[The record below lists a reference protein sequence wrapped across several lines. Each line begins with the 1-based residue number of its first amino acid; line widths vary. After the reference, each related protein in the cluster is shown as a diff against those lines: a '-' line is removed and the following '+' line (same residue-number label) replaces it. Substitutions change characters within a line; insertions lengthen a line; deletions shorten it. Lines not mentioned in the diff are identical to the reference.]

1 MTDFL
6 HNVANKEEF
15 EGNTERNTTTYTL
28 VREDANTGLTHKLPL
43 EVEASY
49 ARSRLFRSGV
59 VVAFFTLISRI
70 FGLVREQFIASLFG
84 STPMG
89 DSINVAFKLPNLF
102 RRIFA
107 EGALSSVFIPIY
119 NEKMLISKKA
129 ANNFS
134 GEVFTLLL
142 LTLIVIIALMQIFM
156 PQLMLFIAPGF
167 HGKKEKFEL
176 TVFLCRITIPYLI
189 FVSLTALLGG
199 ILNSVKKFAAFAFS
213 PVILSICVIMFT
225 LTFDHYIESTIS
237 ISLSLI
243 MAGILQVSFMFVC
256 VKRADLNFP
265 IIFNPSDPDVK
276 KLLINMG
283 PATIS
288 SGVQQLNLFISQSIA
303 SFIEGAISILSY
315 ADRIYQFPLSI
326 IGTSFSTILLPE
338 LSKIY
343 KSNDIVAAKKIQNNA
358 IRIGLLLSLPATFG
372 IIILSHPIINIIYE
386 RGVFTSQDTA
396 NTAEAISAFALGLPA
411 FILAKILTPIF
422 YANGDTKAPL
432 KITLF
437 SIIINTGM
445 NLLLM
450 DSLKH
455 IGIAV
460 GTSIA
465 AWYNLGLLYSYTT
478 KQNKFHIEAGIKLF
492 CGKILLCCTLMS
504 IIIALIKHYYLE
516 YFYSEYLL
524 IKVCMLGSTIAVGIG
539 TFFGT
544 AYLLKA
550 VNYDNNKK

>member
-1 MTDFL
+1 MTLNFL
-6 HNVANKEEF
+6 KTSANKEEF
-15 EGNTERNTTTYTL
+15 AENTLPRTTAYKL
-28 VREDANTGLTHKLPL
+28 VREDASLGSTPKLPL
-43 EVEASY
+43 EASY
-49 ARSRLFRSGV
+49 TGSRLFRSGI

-84 STPMG
+84 STTMG

-107 EGALSSVFIPIY
+107 EGALSNVFIPIY

-129 ANNFS
+129 AGRFS

-142 LTLIVIIALMQIFM
+142 LSLIVIIVLMQIFM

-199 ILNSVKKFAAFAFS
+199 ILNSVKRFAAFAFS
-213 PVILSICVIMFT
+213 PVILSVCVILCT
-225 LTFDHYIESTIS
+225 LMLDNYTESTIS

-243 MAGILQVSFMFVC
+243 IAGILQVSFMFVC
-256 VKRADLNFP
+256 VKRANLSFP
-265 IIFNPSDPDVK
+265 FIFKPNDPDVK

-343 KSNDIVAAKKIQNNA
+343 KSNDIVAATKVQNNA
-358 IRIGLLLSLPATFG
+358 IRMGLFLSLPATFG
-372 IIILSHPIINIIYE
+372 IIILSHPIINVIYE
-386 RGVFTSQDTA
+386 RGVFTSLDTT

-422 YANGDTKAPL
+422 YANSDTKTPL

-437 SIIINTGM
+437 SIIINTSM

-465 AWYNLGLLYSYTT
+465 AWYNLGLLYSYTK
-478 KQNKFHIEAGIKLF
+478 KQNMLHIEQDIKSF
-492 CGKILLCCTLMS
+492 CGKVLVCCLIMS
-504 IIIALIKHYYLE
+504 IMIGSIKHYSVE
-516 YFYSEYLL
+516 YFYSKYLL
-524 IKVCMLGSTIAVGIG
+524 IRVCALGGTISIGIIV
-539 TFFGT
+539 FFGV
-544 AYLLKA
+544 AYLLK
-550 VNYDNNKK
+550 VVKHVRK

>member
-6 HNVANKEEF
+6 YNVANKEEF
-15 EGNTERNTTTYTL
+15 ERNTEAHATAAYTL
-28 VREDANTGLTHKLPL
+28 VREDASTGLTHKLPL
-43 EVEASY
+43 EASY
-49 ARSRLFRSGV
+49 AGSRLFRSGV

-213 PVILSICVIMFT
+213 PVILSVCVIIFT
-225 LTFDHYIESTIS
+225 LTFDNYIESTIS

-243 MAGILQVSFMFVC
+243 IAGILQVSFMFVC

-358 IRIGLLLSLPATFG
+358 IRMGLLLSLPATFG

-386 RGVFTSQDTA
+386 RGVFTSQDTT

-422 YANGDTKAPL
+422 YANGDTKTPL

-478 KQNKFHIEAGIKLF
+478 KQNKLHIEAGIKLF
-492 CGKILLCCTLMS
+492 CGKILLCCIIMS
-504 IIIALIKHYYLE
+504 IIIALIKYYYLE

-524 IKVCMLGSTIAVGIG
+524 IKVCMLGGTIAVGMG
-539 TFFGT
+539 AFFGT
-544 AYLLKA
+544 AYLLKV

>member
-1 MTDFL
+1 MT
-6 HNVANKEEF
+6 
-15 EGNTERNTTTYTL
+15 
-28 VREDANTGLTHKLPL
+28 
-43 EVEASY
+43 
-49 ARSRLFRSGV
+49 LFRSGI

-84 STPMG
+84 STQMG

-107 EGALSSVFIPIY
+107 EGALSNVFIPIY
-119 NEKMLISKKA
+119 NEKMLISKKVA
-129 ANNFS
+129 CRFS

-142 LTLIVIIALMQIFM
+142 FSLLLIIVLMQIFM

-199 ILNSVKKFAAFAFS
+199 ILNSVKRFAAFAFS
-213 PVILSICVIMFT
+213 PVILSVCVIICT
-225 LTFDHYIESTIS
+225 LMLDNYTESTIS

-243 MAGILQVSFMFVC
+243 IAGILQVSFIFVC
-256 VKRADLNFP
+256 VKRADLSFP
-265 IIFNPSDPDVK
+265 FIFKPNDPDVK

-343 KSNDIVAAKKIQNNA
+343 KSNDIVAATKVQNNA
-358 IRIGLLLSLPATFG
+358 IRMGLFLSLPATFG
-372 IIILSHPIINIIYE
+372 IIILSHPIINVIYE
-386 RGVFTSQDTA
+386 RGVFTSLDTT

-422 YANGDTKAPL
+422 YANSDTKTPL

-437 SIIINTGM
+437 SIIINTSM

-465 AWYNLGLLYSYTT
+465 AWYNLGLLYSYTK
-478 KQNKFHIEAGIKLF
+478 KQNMLHIEQDIKSF
-492 CGKILLCCTLMS
+492 CIKVLLCCIIMS
-504 IIIALIKHYYLE
+504 IMIVSIKHYFLE

-524 IKVCMLGSTIAVGIG
+524 IKVFALGCTIIIGII
-539 TFFGT
+539 TFFSV
-544 AYLLKA
+544 AYLLK
-550 VNYDNNKK
+550 VVKHVRK

>member
-6 HNVANKEEF
+6 HNVVNQKEF
-15 EGNTERNTTTYTL
+15 EGNTEHNTAAYTL
-28 VREDANTGLTHKLPL
+28 VREDASTGLTHKLPL
-43 EVEASY
+43 EASY

-213 PVILSICVIMFT
+213 PVILSICVIIFT

-256 VKRADLNFP
+256 VKRAALNFP

-358 IRIGLLLSLPATFG
+358 IRMGLLLSLPATFG

-386 RGVFTSQDTA
+386 RGVFTSQDTT

-478 KQNKFHIEAGIKLF
+478 KQNKLHIEAGIKLF

-504 IIIALIKHYYLE
+504 IIIALIKHCYLE

-524 IKVCMLGSTIAVGIG
+524 IKVCMLGSTIAVGMG
-539 TFFGT
+539 AFFGT

>member
-1 MTDFL
+1 MT
-6 HNVANKEEF
+6 
-15 EGNTERNTTTYTL
+15 
-28 VREDANTGLTHKLPL
+28 
-43 EVEASY
+43 
-49 ARSRLFRSGV
+49 LFRSGI

-70 FGLVREQFIASLFG
+70 FGLVREQFVASLFG

-89 DSINVAFKLPNLF
+89 DSINVAFKFPNLF

-107 EGALSSVFIPIY
+107 EGALSNVFIPIY
-119 NEKMLISKKA
+119 NEKMLISKRA
-129 ANNFS
+129 AGKFS

-142 LTLIVIIALMQIFM
+142 FTLVIIIVLMQIFM
-156 PQLMLFIAPGF
+156 PHLMLFIAPGF
-167 HGKKEKFEL
+167 YSKKEKFEL
-176 TVFLCRITIPYLI
+176 TVFLCRVTIPYLI

-199 ILNSVKKFAAFAFS
+199 ILNSVKRFAAFAFS
-213 PVILSICVIMFT
+213 PVILSVCVIICT
-225 LTFDHYIESTIS
+225 LMLDNYIESTIS

-243 MAGILQVSFMFVC
+243 IAGILQVSFMFVC
-256 VKRADLNFP
+256 VKRADLSFP
-265 IIFNPSDPDVK
+265 IMFKPNDPDVK
-276 KLLINMG
+276 KLLVNMG

-343 KSNDIVAAKKIQNNA
+343 KSKDMVAATKVQNNA
-358 IRIGLLLSLPATFG
+358 IRMGVLLSLPATFG
-372 IIILSHPIINIIYE
+372 IIILSHPIINVIYE
-386 RGVFTSQDTA
+386 RGVFTAQDTI

-422 YANGDTKAPL
+422 YANGDTKTPL

-465 AWYNLGLLYSYTT
+465 AWYNLGLLYSYTK
-478 KQNKFHIEAGIKLF
+478 KQDKLHIELDVKFF
-492 CGKILLCCTLMS
+492 CGKVLLCCALMS
-504 IIIALIKHYYLE
+504 LIIGLIKYYCLE
-516 YFYSEYLL
+516 YFYSEHL
-524 IKVCMLGSTIAVGIG
+524 IVKVCTLACTITIGIII
-539 TFFGT
+539 FFGS
-544 AYLLKA
+544 AYLLK
-550 VNYDNNKK
+550 VVKHVRK

>member
-15 EGNTERNTTTYTL
+15 EGNTERRTAAYTL
-28 VREDANTGLTHKLPL
+28 VREDASTGLTHKLPL
-43 EVEASY
+43 EASY
-49 ARSRLFRSGV
+49 AGSRLFRSGV

-119 NEKMLISKKA
+119 NEKMLISKKG

-213 PVILSICVIMFT
+213 PVILSVCVIIFT
-225 LTFDHYIESTIS
+225 LTFDNYIESTIS

-243 MAGILQVSFMFVC
+243 IAGILQVSFMFVC

-358 IRIGLLLSLPATFG
+358 IRMGLLLSLPATFG

-386 RGVFTSQDTA
+386 RGVFTPQDTT

-422 YANGDTKAPL
+422 YANGDTKTPL

-478 KQNKFHIEAGIKLF
+478 KQNKLHIEAGIKLF
-492 CGKILLCCTLMS
+492 CGKILLCCILMS
-504 IIIALIKHYYLE
+504 ITIALIKHYYLE

-524 IKVCMLGSTIAVGIG
+524 IKVCMLGGTIAVGMG
-539 TFFGT
+539 AFFGT
-544 AYLLKA
+544 AYLLK
-550 VNYDNNKK
+550 VINYDNNKK

>member
-6 HNVANKEEF
+6 HNVANKEKF
-15 EGNTERNTTTYTL
+15 EGNTERSTAAYTL
-28 VREDANTGLTHKLPL
+28 VRENASTGLTHKLPL
-43 EVEASY
+43 EASY

-134 GEVFTLLL
+134 GEIFTLLL

-156 PQLMLFIAPGF
+156 PQLMLFIVPGF

-199 ILNSVKKFAAFAFS
+199 ILNSIKKFAAFAFS
-213 PVILSICVIMFT
+213 PVILSICVIIFT

-243 MAGILQVSFMFVC
+243 IAGILQVSFMFVC

-288 SGVQQLNLFISQSIA
+288 SGIQQLNLFISQSIA

-358 IRIGLLLSLPATFG
+358 IKMGLLLSLPATFG

-386 RGVFTSQDTA
+386 RGVFTSQDTT

-422 YANGDTKAPL
+422 YANGDTKTPL

-478 KQNKFHIEAGIKLF
+478 KQNKLHIEAGIKLF
-492 CGKILLCCTLMS
+492 CGKILLCCILMS

-524 IKVCMLGSTIAVGIG
+524 IKVCMLGSTIAVGMG
-539 TFFGT
+539 AFFGT
-544 AYLLKA
+544 AYLLKT
-550 VNYDNNKK
+550 VNYDNNNK

>member
-15 EGNTERNTTTYTL
+15 EGNTERSTAAYTL
-28 VREDANTGLTHKLPL
+28 VREDASTGLTYKLPL
-43 EVEASY
+43 EASY

-213 PVILSICVIMFT
+213 PVILSICVIIFT

-358 IRIGLLLSLPATFG
+358 IRMGLLLSLPATFG

-386 RGVFTSQDTA
+386 RGVFTSQDTT
-396 NTAEAISAFALGLPA
+396 NTAKAISAFALGLPA

-478 KQNKFHIEAGIKLF
+478 KQNKLHIEAGIKLF

-524 IKVCMLGSTIAVGIG
+524 IKVCMLGSTIAVGMG
-539 TFFGT
+539 AFFGT

>member
-1 MTDFL
+1 MT
-6 HNVANKEEF
+6 
-15 EGNTERNTTTYTL
+15 
-28 VREDANTGLTHKLPL
+28 
-43 EVEASY
+43 
-49 ARSRLFRSGV
+49 LFRSGIIL
-59 VVAFFTLISRI
+59 AFLTFIARI

-89 DSINVAFKLPNLF
+89 DSMNIAFKLPNLF

-134 GEVFTLLL
+134 GKVFTLLS

-156 PQLMLFIAPGF
+156 PQLILCIAPGF
-167 HGKKEKFEL
+167 YAKKEKFEL

-213 PVILSICVIMFT
+213 PIILSVCVIIFT
-225 LTFDHYIESTIS
+225 LIFGNYIESTIS
-237 ISLSLI
+237 ISVSLI
-243 MAGILQVSFMFVC
+243 IAGILQVVFMFIC
-256 VKRADLNFP
+256 VKKADLHFP
-265 IIFNPSDPDVK
+265 IIFHTNDPDVK

-288 SGVQQLNLFISQSIA
+288 SGVQQLNLFISQSIS
-303 SFIEGAISILSY
+303 SFIEGAISILAY

-338 LSKIY
+338 MSKVY
-343 KSNDIVAAKKIQNNA
+343 KSNDIVSAQKIQNNA

-372 IIILSHPIINIIYE
+372 IIILSHPITNIIYE
-386 RGVFTSQDTA
+386 RGVFTPQDTT

-422 YANGDTKAPL
+422 YANGDTKTPL

-437 SIIINTGM
+437 SIIINTNM

-465 AWYNLGLLYSYTT
+465 AWYNLGLLYSYST
-478 KQNKFHIEAGIKLF
+478 KQHKLHIEAGIKLF
-492 CGKILLCCTLMS
+492 CAKILLCCTLMS

-516 YFYSEYLL
+516 YLYSEYLL
-524 IKVCMLGSTIAVGIG
+524 IKVSMLGSTIIIG
-539 TFFGT
+539 VAIFFGT
-544 AYLLKA
+544 AYLLKV
-550 VNYDNNKK
+550 VNYDNSTK

>member
-15 EGNTERNTTTYTL
+15 KGNTEALAAAYTL
-28 VREDANTGLTHKLPL
+28 VREDASTGLTHKLPL
-43 EVEASY
+43 EASY
-49 ARSRLFRSGV
+49 TGSRLFRSGV

-213 PVILSICVIMFT
+213 PVILSVCVIIFT
-225 LTFDHYIESTIS
+225 LTFDNYIESTIS

-243 MAGILQVSFMFVC
+243 IAGILQVSFMFVC

-358 IRIGLLLSLPATFG
+358 IRMGLLLSLPATFG

-386 RGVFTSQDTA
+386 RGVFTPQDTT

-422 YANGDTKAPL
+422 YANGDTKTPL

-478 KQNKFHIEAGIKLF
+478 KQNKLHIEAGIKLF
-492 CGKILLCCTLMS
+492 CGKILLCCIIMS
-504 IIIALIKHYYLE
+504 IIIALIKYYYLE
-516 YFYSEYLL
+516 YFYSEYL
-524 IKVCMLGSTIAVGIG
+524 
-539 TFFGT
+539 
-544 AYLLKA
+544 
-550 VNYDNNKK
+550 

>member
-15 EGNTERNTTTYTL
+15 EGNREHSTAAYTL
-28 VREDANTGLTHKLPL
+28 VRENASTGLTHKLPL
-43 EVEASY
+43 EASY

-134 GEVFTLLL
+134 GEIFTLLL

-156 PQLMLFIAPGF
+156 PQLMLFIVPGF

-199 ILNSVKKFAAFAFS
+199 ILNSIKKFAAFAFS
-213 PVILSICVIMFT
+213 PVILSICVIIFT

-288 SGVQQLNLFISQSIA
+288 SGIQQLNLFISQSIA

-358 IRIGLLLSLPATFG
+358 IRMGLLLSLPATFG

-386 RGVFTSQDTA
+386 RGVFTSQDTT

-422 YANGDTKAPL
+422 YANGDTKTPL

-478 KQNKFHIEAGIKLF
+478 KQNKLHIEAGIKLF
-492 CGKILLCCTLMS
+492 CGKILLCCILMS

-524 IKVCMLGSTIAVGIG
+524 IKVCMLGSTIAVGMG
-539 TFFGT
+539 AFFGT
-544 AYLLKA
+544 AYLLKT
-550 VNYDNNKK
+550 VNYDNNNK

>member
-15 EGNTERNTTTYTL
+15 ERNTEAHATAAYTL
-28 VREDANTGLTHKLPL
+28 VREDASTGLTHKLPL
-43 EVEASY
+43 EASY
-49 ARSRLFRSGV
+49 AGSRLFRSGV

-213 PVILSICVIMFT
+213 PVILSVCVIIFT
-225 LTFDHYIESTIS
+225 LTFDNYIESTIS

-243 MAGILQVSFMFVC
+243 IAGILQVSFVFFC

-358 IRIGLLLSLPATFG
+358 IRMGLLLSLPATFG

-386 RGVFTSQDTA
+386 RGVFTPQDTT

-422 YANGDTKAPL
+422 YANGDTKTPL

-478 KQNKFHIEAGIKLF
+478 KQNKLHIEAGIKLF
-492 CGKILLCCTLMS
+492 CGKILLCCIIMS
-504 IIIALIKHYYLE
+504 IIIALIKYYYLE

-524 IKVCMLGSTIAVGIG
+524 IKVCMLGGTIAVGMG
-539 TFFGT
+539 AFFGT
-544 AYLLKA
+544 AYLLK
-550 VNYDNNKK
+550 VLNYDNNKK

>member
-1 MTDFL
+1 MT
-6 HNVANKEEF
+6 
-15 EGNTERNTTTYTL
+15 
-28 VREDANTGLTHKLPL
+28 
-43 EVEASY
+43 
-49 ARSRLFRSGV
+49 LFRSGII
-59 VVAFFTLISRI
+59 VAFFTLISRI

-107 EGALSSVFIPIY
+107 EGALSAVFIPIY
-119 NEKMLISKKA
+119 NEKMLISKNA
-129 ANNFS
+129 AGRFS

-142 LTLIVIIALMQIFM
+142 LTLIVIIVLMQVFM
-156 PQLMLFIAPGF
+156 PQLMLIIAPGF

-213 PVILSICVIMFT
+213 PVILSVCVIIFT
-225 LTFDHYIESTIS
+225 LMLGDYTDSTIS

-243 MAGILQVSFMFVC
+243 IAGILQVAFMFFC
-256 VKRADLNFP
+256 VKRADLSFP
-265 IIFNPSDPDVK
+265 IIFSVRDPDVK

-343 KSNDIVAAKKIQNNA
+343 KSNDIEAATKVQNNA
-358 IRIGLLLSLPATFG
+358 IRMGLLLSLPATFG
-372 IIILSHPIINIIYE
+372 LIILSHPIINIIYE
-386 RGVFTSQDTA
+386 RGAFTPQDTT
-396 NTAEAISAFALGLPA
+396 NTAEAIAAFAFGLPA

-422 YANGDTKAPL
+422 YANGDTKTPL

-478 KQNKFHIEAGIKLF
+478 KQKKLHIESGIKLF
-492 CGKILLCCTLMS
+492 CAKILLCCLIMS
-504 IIIALIKHYYLE
+504 CIIWLIKYYYLQ

-524 IKVCMLGSTIAVGIG
+524 IKVCTLGGTITLGVLS
-539 TFFGT
+539 FFGT
-544 AYLLKA
+544 AYLLKV
-550 VNYDNNKK
+550 VNYDNNKKSESI

>member
-1 MTDFL
+1 MTNFL

-15 EGNTERNTTTYTL
+15 EGNTERSTAAYTL
-28 VREDANTGLTHKLPL
+28 VREDASTGLTHKLPL
-43 EVEASY
+43 EASY

-213 PVILSICVIMFT
+213 PVILSICVIIFT

-358 IRIGLLLSLPATFG
+358 IRMGLLLSLPATFG

-386 RGVFTSQDTA
+386 RGVFTSQDTT

-478 KQNKFHIEAGIKLF
+478 KQNKLHIEAGIKLF

-504 IIIALIKHYYLE
+504 IIVALIKHYYLE

-524 IKVCMLGSTIAVGIG
+524 IKVCMLGSTIAVGMG
-539 TFFGT
+539 AFFGT

>member
-1 MTDFL
+1 MT
-6 HNVANKEEF
+6 
-15 EGNTERNTTTYTL
+15 
-28 VREDANTGLTHKLPL
+28 
-43 EVEASY
+43 
-49 ARSRLFRSGV
+49 LFRSGV

-156 PQLMLFIAPGF
+156 PQLMLFITPGF

-213 PVILSICVIMFT
+213 PVILSVCVIIFT
-225 LTFDHYIESTIS
+225 LTFDNYIESTIS

-243 MAGILQVSFMFVC
+243 IAGILQVSFMFVC

-303 SFIEGAISILSY
+303 SFIEGVISILSY

-358 IRIGLLLSLPATFG
+358 IRMGLLLSLPATFG

-386 RGVFTSQDTA
+386 RGVFTSQDTT

-422 YANGDTKAPL
+422 YANGDTKTPL

-478 KQNKFHIEAGIKLF
+478 KQNKLHIEAGIKLF
-492 CGKILLCCTLMS
+492 CGKILLCCIIMS

-524 IKVCMLGSTIAVGIG
+524 IKVCMLGGTIAVGMG
-539 TFFGT
+539 AFFGT
-544 AYLLKA
+544 AYLLKV

>member
-6 HNVANKEEF
+6 HNVVNKEEF
-15 EGNTERNTTTYTL
+15 EGNTERSTAAYTL
-28 VREDANTGLTHKLPL
+28 VREDASTGLTHKLPL
-43 EVEASY
+43 EASY

-213 PVILSICVIMFT
+213 PVILSICVIIFT

-256 VKRADLNFP
+256 VKRAALNFP

-358 IRIGLLLSLPATFG
+358 IRMGLLLSLPATFG

-386 RGVFTSQDTA
+386 RGVFTSQDTT

-478 KQNKFHIEAGIKLF
+478 KQNKLHIEAGIKLF

-524 IKVCMLGSTIAVGIG
+524 IKVCMLGSTIAVGMG
-539 TFFGT
+539 AFFGT